1 MGMTTFAERF
11 SQGTS
16 GAVALAMIAF
26 SVVFLVLMGLTLVI
40 YAVRFIAAGNKKEQ
54 PAGKGGGAAKTATSA
69 PSAPVAPKVAQVAA
83 KDEEIAAVIAA
94 AIAASCGG
102 VVTSIRRAA
111 PVGTGRMKAAKAWKL
126 AARMELSEGLE

>member
-11 SQGTS
+11 SHGIS
-16 GAVALAMIAF
+16 GAVALAAIAF
-26 SVVFLVLMGLTLVI
+26 SVVFLVLIGLTLII
-40 YAVRFIAAGNKKEQ
+40 YAVRFIAAGKKEQ
-54 PAGKGGGAAKTATSA
+54 PAGKGGGTAKPAASA
-69 PSAPVAPKVAQVAA
+69 PSAPAAPKVANVAA

-102 VVTSIRRAA
+102 VVTSIRRSA